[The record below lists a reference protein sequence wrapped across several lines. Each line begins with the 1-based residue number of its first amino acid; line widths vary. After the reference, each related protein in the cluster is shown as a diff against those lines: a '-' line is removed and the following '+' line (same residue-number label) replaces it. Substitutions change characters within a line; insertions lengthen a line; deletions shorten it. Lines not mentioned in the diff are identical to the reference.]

1 MTKPTS
7 RKKRNKLT
15 TILIAPIIVIVFVVG
30 WSLYWI
36 GQSRHQ
42 NTKQPQKTANKTHA
56 MQDEIE
62 LIMIPQQEEQPLTN

>member
-15 TILIAPIIVIVFVVG
+15 VALLSPMLLIAFTIG

-36 GQSRHQ
+36 GQSRQ
-42 NTKQPQKTANKTHA
+42 PKAKQPKKPITKATTKQ
-56 MQDEIE
+56 DEVE
-62 LIMIPQQEEQPLTN
+62 LIMIPKEEQIMVN